1 MFKMKE
7 ISRGAEAVIFLD
19 KNRIIKQRLKKH
31 YRIDV
36 LDNKLRKTRTK
47 KELNLL
53 KKASDII
60 KVPKV
65 ISFSDTEIIMEN
77 LNGYKLSDIFDKLN
91 EKEIEK
97 ICFKIGE
104 YLGKLHNNHII
115 HNDLTTAN
123 IILQT
128 FEEKFDQ
135 KQESLTKN
143 EDEVYFI
150 DFGLGFISNKIED
163 KAYDLHLLKQAL
175 KSRHYNKFEKAFLFV
190 IKGYNSSYKEYKL
203 IEERLNK
210 IELRGRHKRKRK
222 NEL

>member
-1 MFKMKE
+1 MKE

-31 YRIDV
+31 YRIDI

-53 KKASDII
+53 KKASEII
-60 KVPKV
+60 NVPKV

-77 LNGYKLSDIFDKLN
+77 INGNKLSDIFDELN
-91 EKEIEK
+91 EKELEK
-97 ICFKIGE
+97 VCIKIGE
-104 YLGKLHNNHII
+104 NLGKLHSQNII

-123 IILQT
+123 IITL
-128 FEEKFDQ
+128 FNEKALA
-135 KQESLTKN
+135 EKN
-143 EDEVYFI
+143 EVYFI

-163 KAYDLHLLKQAL
+163 KAYDLHLIKQAL
-175 KSRHYNKFEKAFLFV
+175 KSRHYNKFEKAFSFV

-210 IELRGRHKRKRK
+210 IELRGRHKQKK
-222 NEL
+222 EGL